1 MKKGETLAVVQF
13 TFHKSSIPH
22 GLIRSELSF
31 KPHPLNHPRRPPPRV
46 PGSHPLSL
54 SPPPPRHPSLSPSSS
69 PQRHSLSRPCGSQST
84 HRHVALT
91 GTLHQ
96 GARRLRRRCFF
107 PWRRARQCHLV
118 LVTSYRRRLH
128 HLVAGCRLF
137 SVGYPQ
143 RPRSTVDT
151 ESSLPIV
158 GTRRGQILGAR
169 GGGGG
174 HVPAPMRTRCHP

>member
-1 MKKGETLAVVQF
+1 
-13 TFHKSSIPH
+13 
-22 GLIRSELSF
+22 
-31 KPHPLNHPRRPPPRV
+31 
-46 PGSHPLSL
+46 L

-137 SVGYPQ
+137 SVGSAILWTSAY
-143 RPRSTVDT
+143 STT
-151 ESSLPIV
+151 FKANNS
-158 GTRRGQILGAR
+158 TRV
-169 GGGGG
+169 GGGK
-174 HVPAPMRTRCHP
+174 